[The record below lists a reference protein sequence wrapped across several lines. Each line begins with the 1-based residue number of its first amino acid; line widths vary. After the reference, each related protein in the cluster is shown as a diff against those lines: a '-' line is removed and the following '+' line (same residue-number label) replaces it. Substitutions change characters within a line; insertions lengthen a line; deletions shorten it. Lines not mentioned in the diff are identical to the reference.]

1 MKEHTG
7 GGNRRGKRRTF
18 GSVRKLTSGR
28 FQARYTAPD
37 GQTVTGPVTFDTKT
51 DADTWLAVQHAAIIQ
66 DTWTPPKKRRRRRR
80 ATLNDVIE
88 KWNTERA
95 DPTSELAVRGST
107 HDQSVRNISNHITP
121 QLGDKLVA
129 EITPDT
135 IKEFLSHL
143 KATVNPPTVHIVML
157 LLKQLLN
164 HAITLD
170 EISTNPAAQFKTRQP
185 PAKHKPETL
194 TAQQV
199 EQAAQ
204 AMPPRYALMVLLAGY
219 CALRSGETAAL
230 SRENID
236 LEEQVIHVTRTISHT
251 SNGAV
256 LAPPKTEASNRVV
269 AIPPHLIPVIREH
282 LATHTAAHPAA
293 LVFEGYKQQPISKTT
308 LGQHWRA
315 ARESIG
321 KPKARFHDLRHT
333 AATLTAQQGATV
345 KELQVK
351 LGHTTPQ
358 MAMHYQ
364 DATRERQREVAE
376 KLSQL
381 HQD

>member
-1 MKEHTG
+1 MKQHTG

-18 GSVRKLTSGR
+18 GSVRKLSSGR
-28 FQARYTAPD
+28 FQARYTVPG
-37 GQTVTGPVTFDTKT
+37 GQEVTGPVTFDTKT

-88 KWNTERA
+88 KWIAERG
-95 DPTSELAVRGST
+95 DPTSELAVRAST
-107 HDQSVRNISNHITP
+107 HSTSQRNVAKHIAP
-121 QLGDKLVA
+121 QLGHKLVA

-143 KATVNPPTVHIVML
+143 KATTGPSMVHLTMVH
-157 LLKQLLN
+157 LKHILN
-164 HAITLD
+164 HAITLE
-170 EISTNPAAQFKTRQP
+170 EISTNPATQFKTKQP
-185 PAKHKPETL
+185 TAKHKPETL
-194 TAQQV
+194 TAPQI

-204 AMPPRYALMVLLAGY
+204 AMPPRYALTVLLAGY
-219 CALRSGETAAL
+219 CGLRMGEVVSLA
-230 SRENID
+230 REHID
-236 LEEQVIHVTRTISHT
+236 LEEQLVHVTRTASRT
-251 SNGAV
+251 GNQFTF
-256 LAPPKTEASNRVV
+256 APPKSEAGNRTV
-269 AIPPHLIPVIREH
+269 ALPPHLMPIIKAH
-282 LATHTAAHPAA
+282 LDQHTGEHPAS
-293 LVFEGYKQQPISKTT
+293 LLFRGPTHYPISMAT
-308 LGQHWRA
+308 LGKYWNV
-315 ARESIG
+315 ARQTVD